1 MKLSTLAPT
10 NPAKLLLFFLMLNVD
25 AKHRRAFQGVS
36 GFVYEYTAPR
46 IWCLLTCVYQT
57 SDMLLVM
64 RRHTIVCVLQGISKD
79 TNI

>member
-1 MKLSTLAPT
+1 MELSTQAPT
-10 NPAKLLLFFLMLNVD
+10 NLAKFLFIYFFNVD

-36 GFVYEYTAPR
+36 GFVYEYTAAR
-46 IWCLLTCVYQT
+46 IWCLLTCVYQA
-57 SDMLLVM
+57 SNMHLVM